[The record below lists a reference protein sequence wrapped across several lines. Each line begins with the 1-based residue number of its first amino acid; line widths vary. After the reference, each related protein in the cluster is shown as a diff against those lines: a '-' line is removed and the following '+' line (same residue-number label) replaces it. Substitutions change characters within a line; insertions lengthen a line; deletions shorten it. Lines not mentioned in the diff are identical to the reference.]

1 MSIAIPANLLPRRT
15 TSEQDTTRRTS
26 SSAVVISEASG
37 STAKFRHSHACLCS
51 RGTPCTA
58 CESSGTVWRTVS
70 ASSSGSYAPC
80 DGR

>member
-1 MSIAIPANLLPRRT
+1 MSMVIPANLVPRRT
-15 TSEQDTTRRTS
+15 TFEQVATSRTS
-26 SSAVVISEASG
+26 PSAVVTSEASG
-37 STAKFRHSHACLCS
+37 STAKLKYSHACLCS

-58 CESSGTVWRTVS
+58 WESSGTAWRTVS